1 MSSGMKITSLL
12 ALTFTLATP
21 FLPGVDEPTPGVIDS
36 HIAARSA
43 GALAPRSD
51 DAEFFRRVQL
61 DLAGIIP
68 QGSAVRSF
76 LENTATDKRRAPST
90 GSLKATSSPATG
102 LTCSAS
108 SC

>member
-21 FLPGVDEPTPGVIDS
+21 FLPGADEPIPGLVDS

-68 QGSAVRSF
+68 QGSAVHSF
-76 LENTATDKRRAPST
+76 LENTATD
-90 GSLKATSSPATG
+90 
-102 LTCSAS
+102 
-108 SC
+108 